1 MKELLKILKN
11 INEKSLQLK
20 DMATQTPT
28 EQPTKAEETNEFLF
42 ELGVCFAII
51 GGIVAICVIGKA
63 LGIDEFMG
71 EQV

>member
-1 MKELLKILKN
+1 MKELLEILKK

-28 EQPTKAEETNEFLF
+28 EQSTKEETSEFLF
-42 ELGVCFAII
+42 VLGVCFAII
-51 GGIVAICVIGKA
+51 GGIVAICLIGKA

-71 EQV
+71 V

>member
-28 EQPTKAEETNEFLF
+28 EKLTKEETNEFLF
-42 ELGVCFAII
+42 ELGVCLAII

-71 EQV
+71 V

>member
-28 EQPTKAEETNEFLF
+28 EKLTKVEETNEFLF
-42 ELGVCFAII
+42 ELGVFFAII

-71 EQV
+71 V

>member
-1 MKELLKILKN
+1 MKELLKLLKN

-28 EQPTKAEETNEFLF
+28 EHPTKLEETNEFLF
-42 ELGVCFAII
+42 ELGVFFAII
-51 GGIVAICVIGKA
+51 GGIAAICVIGKA

-71 EQV
+71 V